1 MFYMDSPRS
10 PETIFSEIFDSTGIS
25 KIMSINWV
33 RTGVTVTF
41 NSNSKYFFL
50 ENYYFVLL
58 GS

>member
-1 MFYMDSPRS
+1 MDSPRS
-10 PETIFSEIFDSTGIS
+10 PETTFSGIFDSTGIS

-50 ENYYFVLL
+50 GNYYFVLL